1 METPVSRS
9 SDRWPH
15 GRYSVVLN
23 LRRKSSPLVDEK
35 ASNTALDAQQSLE
48 WNVYMTYRVKGRQ
61 KWLLTLSTKF
71 GADLLPTQKNL
82 VRRRHSKTTTPAHV
96 VDTPMTMRHISLKAL
111 IEKWNKPSATVQL
124 AEATSYRTPPPRE

>member
-1 METPVSRS
+1 MATWKILCGFKTKKET
-9 SDRWPH
+9 
-15 GRYSVVLN
+15 
-23 LRRKSSPLVDEK
+23 SPLVDEK

-71 GADLLPTQKNL
+71 GANLLPTQKNL

-96 VDTPMTMRHISLKAL
+96 VDTLNDNATHL
-111 IEKWNKPSATVQL
+111 IEGTDREMEKAFRGGL
-124 AEATSYRTPPPRE
+124 YIAEATFYRTPPPRE